1 MPDAFDAPT
10 IEFLA
15 DRLRTLATQAHDA
28 GDPLY
33 AELLDA
39 NAKQLIAESPFHQ
52 TFPDDIS
59 YAAMIVTGIVT
70 LSPRAVA
77 GIHLIHELAYLLHRC
92 GAALDISFHYDH
104 GPRSDQ
110 LAIGIEDARADR
122 LIRAGQ
128 RRTRHGSSY
137 SLFTG
142 LYPKPDK
149 LGDLSAARAAA
160 ILQQAQGTPQFALE
174 LATSV
179 LFLRDDWD
187 YYGKGDISP
196 VDEIARR
203 RPLTATADRI
213 AQALSLLQQL
223 GLHEPS
229 PLLPASHELAG
240 A

>member
-10 IEFLA
+10 IELLA
-15 DRLRTLATQAHDA
+15 NRLQTLATQAQHA

-52 TFPDDIS
+52 TFPNEIP
-59 YAAMIVTGIVT
+59 YAARIVTGIVT
-70 LSPRAVA
+70 LSPRPVA
-77 GIHLIHELAYLLHRC
+77 GIPHIHELAYLLHRC
-92 GAALDISFHYDH
+92 GAALDIRFHYDR

-110 LAIGIEDARADR
+110 LAIGIDDARADR

-128 RRTRHGSSY
+128 RRTRHGNSY

-142 LYPKPDK
+142 LYPKPDM
-149 LGDLSAARAAA
+149 LGDLTATRATA
-160 ILQQAQGTPQFALE
+160 ILRHAQNTPQFSFE
-174 LATSV
+174 LATSI
-179 LFLRDDWD
+179 LFLRDDCD
-187 YYGKGDISP
+187 YYGKEKISP

-203 RPLTATADRI
+203 RALTATADRI
-213 AQALSLLQQL
+213 AQALSLLRHL

-229 PLLPASHELAG
+229 PLLPTSHDLAG

>member
-15 DRLRTLATQAHDA
+15 NRLRTLATQAHDA

-59 YAAMIVTGIVT
+59 SAARIVTGIVT
-70 LSPRAVA
+70 LSPRPVA
-77 GIHLIHELAYLLHRC
+77 GIHHIHELAYLLHRC

-174 LATSV
+174 LAASI

-187 YYGKGDISP
+187 YYGRGDISP

-203 RPLTATADRI
+203 RSLTATADRI

>member
-1 MPDAFDAPT
+1 MTTAYDTASIDFAARQLKDIA
-10 IEFLA
+10 A
-15 DRLRTLATQAHDA
+15 AARDA

-33 AELLDA
+33 ADLIDA
-39 NAKQLIAESPFHQ
+39 NVEQLIAESPFHQ

-59 YAAMIVTGIVT
+59 CAARIVTGIVT
-70 LSPRAVA
+70 LSPRPVA
-77 GIHLIHELAYLLHRC
+77 GIHHIHELAYLLHRC
-92 GAALDISFHYDH
+92 GAALDIRFHYDH

-128 RRTRHGSSY
+128 RRTRNGHSY

-149 LGDLSAARAAA
+149 LGELSAARAAA
-160 ILQQAQGTPQFALE
+160 ILQQAQNTPQFAFE
-174 LATSV
+174 LATSIV
-179 LFLRDDWD
+179 FLRDDWD
-187 YYGKGDISP
+187 YCDKGEISP

-203 RPLTATADRI
+203 RALTSTADRI
-213 AQALSLLQQL
+213 AQALSLLRQL

-229 PLLPASHELAG
+229 PLHPTSHKLAG